1 MFDSLET
8 ENIKPIIVTAWVFW
22 TGKKKRQFFKN
33 VSSLYIIYI
42 YIESLKIKKKSAD
55 WSMKLNLF
63 NPFGGKIKS
72 NTGSLIEIITKNEVI
87 EFRRLKVNREY
98 IIEMI

>member
-1 MFDSLET
+1 
-8 ENIKPIIVTAWVFW
+8 
-22 TGKKKRQFFKN
+22 
-33 VSSLYIIYI
+33 
-42 YIESLKIKKKSAD
+42 
-55 WSMKLNLF
+55 MKLNLF
-63 NPFGGKIKS
+63 NPFGRKIKS